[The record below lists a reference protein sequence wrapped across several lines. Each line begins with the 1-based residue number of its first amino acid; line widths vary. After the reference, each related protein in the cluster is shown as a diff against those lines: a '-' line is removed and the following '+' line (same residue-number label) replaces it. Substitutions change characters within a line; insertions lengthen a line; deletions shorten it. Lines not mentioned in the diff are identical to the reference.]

1 MQSLAQRRQLS
12 RNQNIQSREENQNDM
27 TANSMVSQST
37 GKKQRGRK
45 QTETQK
51 YIQDSEKKIKE
62 WKDELKNNKK
72 LKREEKQKLR
82 NQISAQ
88 QSRLKK
94 KIEMQHFLDQ
104 IQFFKDQ
111 FLELAKVLNTE
122 MDPTT
127 KDNVL
132 DKIYKMM
139 PDTTDFDEIPDIQ

>member
-104 IQFFKDQ
+104 IQYFKDQ

>member
-1 MQSLAQRRQLS
+1 
-12 RNQNIQSREENQNDM
+12 M

-51 YIQDSEKKIKE
+51 YIQESEKKIKE

-94 KIEMQHFLDQ
+94 KIEMQHFLD
-104 IQFFKDQ
+104 
-111 FLELAKVLNTE
+111 
-122 MDPTT
+122 
-127 KDNVL
+127 
-132 DKIYKMM
+132 
-139 PDTTDFDEIPDIQ
+139 